1 MSRVCQLASFLA
13 FIFAVSVAWSA
24 EENDGTKQSDAKP
37 TSVEMKSISYDPKSV
52 EVPVGGSI
60 VWTNKA
66 FTNHTATSE
75 DDGKTFRKSHQIT
88 ATRAHRRYAH
98 LHFQIMPHSSDQG
111 DGQSAPASTQALMRT
126 PNSCC
131 VPGTGARPTPGC
143 QPQPTSESSAMW

>member
-1 MSRVCQLASFLA
+1 MSPRMSETEVVMSRVCQLAVFLA
-13 FIFAVSVAWSA
+13 FILAVSVAWSA

-75 DDGKTFRKSHQIT
+75 DDGKTFDTGEIK
-88 ATRAHRRYAH
+88 
-98 LHFQIMPHSSDQG
+98 
-111 DGQSAPASTQALMRT
+111 
-126 PNSCC
+126 PN
-131 VPGTGARPTPGC
+131 
-143 QPQPTSESSAMW
+143 ESSSSVTFDKEGEFNYHCTIHGKTMSGTVVVKPAAAN

>member
-1 MSRVCQLASFLA
+1 MNRVCQLAICLA

-24 EENDGTKQSDAKP
+24 EEKDGTKQSEPKA

-75 DDGKTFRKSHQIT
+75 DDGKTFDTGEIKPGET
-88 ATRAHRRYAH
+88 
-98 LHFQIMPHSSDQG
+98 SSPVTFDKEG
-111 DGQSAPASTQALMRT
+111 EFNYHCKIHGKTMSGTIVVKPAAA
-126 PNSCC
+126 N
-131 VPGTGARPTPGC
+131 
-143 QPQPTSESSAMW
+143 

>member
-1 MSRVCQLASFLA
+1 MEVVMNRAWQLAVSLA

-52 EVPVGGSI
+52 EIPVGGSI

-75 DDGKTFRKSHQIT
+75 DDSKTFDTGEIKPNESSSAVKFDKEGEFKYHCTIHGKTMSGTVVVK
-88 ATRAHRRYAH
+88 
-98 LHFQIMPHSSDQG
+98 P
-111 DGQSAPASTQALMRT
+111 SAA
-126 PNSCC
+126 N
-131 VPGTGARPTPGC
+131 
-143 QPQPTSESSAMW
+143 

>member
-75 DDGKTFRKSHQIT
+75 DDGKTFDTGEIK
-88 ATRAHRRYAH
+88 
-98 LHFQIMPHSSDQG
+98 
-111 DGQSAPASTQALMRT
+111 
-126 PNSCC
+126 PN
-131 VPGTGARPTPGC
+131 
-143 QPQPTSESSAMW
+143 ESSSSVKFDKEGEFRYHCTIHGKTMSGTVVVKRSAAN